1 MAVWRCPHCATPQSE
16 AARCWVC
23 HRSTTSC
30 ATCRHFRRSVATGFG
45 ICGLDPRRV
54 ALTGS
59 EMRACW
65 TVPDPVL
72 EAERES
78 PAVAAHRAPATLAG
92 DRLPRTFVPVDELVA
107 GGPGSATPA
116 SAPPVAGSPSARSP
130 MAAPSAPGDRVTG
143 PAWSLW
149 GEPDA

>member
-1 MAVWRCPHCATPQSE
+1 MYCFFFSSRRRHTRLVSDWSSD
-16 AARCWVC
+16 VC
-23 HRSTTSC
+23 SSDL
-30 ATCRHFRRSVATGFG
+30 
-45 ICGLDPRRV
+45 CGLDPRRV

-72 EAERES
+72 ETERES

-130 MAAPSAPGDRVTG
+130 MAAPSARGDRV
-143 PAWSLW
+143 
-149 GEPDA
+149 